1 MISLS
6 VLAARDTVVVGI
18 GSNFGWPSKATS
30 GAFTAFFVT
39 VAVCLIC
46 ASSTASADC
55 DVPGTDAR
63 TRERE
68 CSSGIFLK
76 SAGSVGVANVQGPVK
91 SGAVNQR
98 PDTRKYR

>member
-18 GSNFGWPSKATS
+18 GSNFGWPSNATS
-30 GAFTAFFVT
+30 GAFTDFLVT

-46 ASSTASADC
+46 ASRTASAAC
-55 DVPGTDAR
+55 DEPGTDAR
-63 TRERE
+63 TRERG
-68 CSSGIFLK
+68 CSSGIFWK
-76 SAGSVGVANVQGPVK
+76 SPGSDGVANVHGPAK

-98 PDTRKYR
+98 PD

>member
-6 VLAARDTVVVGI
+6 VLAGGDTVVAGI
-18 GSNFGWPSKATS
+18 GSNFGWPSNATS
-30 GAFTAFFVT
+30 GALIDFLVT

-46 ASSTASADC
+46 ASSTASAAC

-63 TRERE
+63 TRERA

-76 SAGSVGVANVQGPVK
+76 SSGSVGVANVHGPVK
-91 SGAVNQR
+91 SGALNQR
-98 PDTRKYR
+98 PDTRK